1 MVRMWGIDERFM
13 CRQHLL
19 GEHVEMHMIAGSIIR
34 GKSIE
39 GYTLNGLI
47 ETSRIQ
53 ERHDYIANAMVGR
66 GYNHQSPLEYVD
78 QLNQGWLDRDKNA
91 GDLFERCD
99 LCRHRFE
106 EG

>member
-13 CRQHLL
+13 CRQQLL
-19 GEHVEMHMIAGSIIR
+19 GEHVEMHMIAGSIKR

-53 ERHDYIANAMVGR
+53 KF
-66 GYNHQSPLEYVD
+66 S
-78 QLNQGWLDRDKNA
+78 
-91 GDLFERCD
+91 
-99 LCRHRFE
+99 E
-106 EG
+106 EGVFIIISVGAPRLGSGVL

>member
-13 CRQHLL
+13 WRQHLL
-19 GEHVEMHMIAGSIIR
+19 GEHVEMHMIAGSIMR
-34 GKSIE
+34 GKSIK
-39 GYTLNGLI
+39 GYILNGLI

-53 ERHDYIANAMVGR
+53 ERHDYIADARVGR

-78 QLNQGWLDRDKNA
+78 QLNQGWLDRDKNS
-91 GDLFERCD
+91 GDLFERCH
-99 LCRHRFE
+99 LCCHRFE